1 MMTMAIVKANYVK
14 RGSGEKETA
23 KASIRYMQHRSGK
36 DGSKISRTLFNWDGA
51 MERRDAYR
59 MIDKAEQGS
68 IFFRFVIS
76 PDPKK
81 EDTHN
86 DLYLRE
92 VAERT
97 MNTLEERVQNGVQ
110 WVAAVHDDHT
120 DIRHVH
126 VMAVVTGRLQVQ
138 DFQAIRQ
145 SATQASLTQ
154 RRQLDL
160 VLEQKSREREE
171 AEWERSV

>member
-1 MMTMAIVKANYVK
+1 MTMAIVKANYVK

-23 KASIRYMQHRSGK
+23 KASIRYIQHRRGK
-36 DGSKISRTLFNWDGA
+36 DGAKITRTLFNWDGA
-51 MERRDAYR
+51 MEKKDAYR

-76 PDPKK
+76 PDPKI

-86 DLYLRE
+86 DLYLRDI
-92 VAERT
+92 AEQT
-97 MNTLEERVQNGVQ
+97 MNTLEERLQQGVQ
-110 WVAAVHDDHT
+110 WVGAVHDDHT
-120 DIRHVH
+120 TIRHVH
-126 VMAVVTGRLQVQ
+126 VMAVVPGRLQAQ

-145 SATQASLTQ
+145 AATETSLAQ

-160 VLEQKSREREE
+160 TREQKSREREE